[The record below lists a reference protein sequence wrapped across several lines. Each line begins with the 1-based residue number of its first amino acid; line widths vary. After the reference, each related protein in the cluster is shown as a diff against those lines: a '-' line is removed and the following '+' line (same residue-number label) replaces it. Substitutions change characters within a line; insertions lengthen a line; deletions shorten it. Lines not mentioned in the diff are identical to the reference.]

1 MFVDGFFA
9 GCITSLI
16 LSFTLAVMADCEVKD
31 RRLERAQSREMQP
44 NTIRSH
50 TRLSGLTRQSST
62 FAQGIDGW

>member
-31 RRLERAQSREMQP
+31 RRIERAIERDAAEY
-44 NTIRSH
+44 NKESH
-50 TRLSGLTRQSST
+50 EIEWSDPAVKYICTG
-62 FAQGIDGW
+62 D